1 MSAGKTLIGGRNNK
15 IEKCLSKGVKEQGK
29 DLKDVVTWG
38 DSSNF
43 GLRSG
48 RASLEAGTVSQLKM
62 EKPDIRI
69 AK

>member
-29 DLKDVVTWG
+29 DLKDVTWG
-38 DSSNF
+38 DGSNF

-62 EKPDIRI
+62 EKPDILI